1 MLRFDDKY
9 IKNQNV
15 RKKVLL
21 INTPISKDVIDI
33 IVQYDPIVHD
43 DKKLQ
48 RIQSLDLQSASS
60 FSFFKSVIK
69 KDNVDKLKPVTILLF
84 AAGITCPL
92 ILTLPIF
99 YGIPEVIKAS
109 WRTAAR
115 KMPTYSRKMPTY
127 SGEEIDS
134 YLEKLE
140 QCTTEDFNE
149 FLKTFI
155 RHAQVV
161 ESTHDWCSINSDFIK
176 NLTTGK
182 KGEPYPTRLTKLK
195 AIEDYLQM
203 PSNIQSRLYKILVDD
218 LRILSTSLPRHGR
231 QP

>member
-1 MLRFDDKY
+1 MLRLDDKY
-9 IKNQNV
+9 IKNQNA

-21 INTPISKDVIDI
+21 INTPIFKDVVDI

-48 RIQSLDLQSASS
+48 RIQNLDLQSKSS

-69 KDNVDKLKPVTILLF
+69 KDNVDKLKPATILLF
-84 AAGITCPL
+84 VCGITLPL

-99 YGIPEVIKAS
+99 YGIPEIIKAS
-109 WRTAAR
+109 WRTA
-115 KMPTYSRKMPTY
+115 TRKMPTY

-140 QCTTEDFNE
+140 QLTTEDFNQ
-149 FLKTFI
+149 FLELFVE
-155 RHAQVV
+155 HAQVV
-161 ESTHDWCSINSDFIK
+161 GSIHDWCSINSDFIK
-176 NLTTGK
+176 NLTTGE
-182 KGEPYPTRLTKLK
+182 KGEPKPTRVTKLK

-218 LRILSTSLPRHGR
+218 LRILSTSTTALSLPRPGR
-231 QP
+231 